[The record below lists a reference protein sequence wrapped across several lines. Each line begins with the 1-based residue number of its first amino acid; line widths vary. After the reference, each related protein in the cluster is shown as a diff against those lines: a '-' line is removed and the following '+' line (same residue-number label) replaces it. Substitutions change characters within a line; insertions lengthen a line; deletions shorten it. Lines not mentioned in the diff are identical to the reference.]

1 MADFTLDINNFVTK
15 ARNNSALVEKK
26 IILEIGRRV
35 VERSPVG
42 DPTYWK
48 SKPPAG
54 YDGGRF
60 RANWQHGTGIMP
72 TAIYDTTNNE
82 SESRINTSV
91 ANSSPHS
98 VHWIVNN
105 LPYSVA
111 LENGYSRQAPPGGI
125 VKLTVIEFENIVNEK
140 AREVNR

>member
-54 YDGGRF
+54 YVGGRF
-60 RANWQHGTGIMP
+60 RANWQHGTGTMP

-82 SESRINTSV
+82 SEARISASV
-91 ANSSPHS
+91 ANSGPHS

>member
-1 MADFTLDINNFVTK
+1 MGDFALDISRFVAK
-15 ARNNSALVEKK
+15 AKLNAALVEKK

-35 VERSPVG
+35 VDRSPVG

-54 YDGGRF
+54 YVGGRF
-60 RANWQHGTGIMP
+60 RANWQHGTGSMP
-72 TAIYDTTNNE
+72 TQTFDTTNNE
-82 SESRINTSV
+82 SNARIGSSV
-91 ANSSPHS
+91 ATSAPYS

-125 VKLTVIEFENIVNEK
+125 VQLTVIEFENIVNEQ